1 MDTDS
6 QEALLGGE
14 KPGASDSKV
23 WLWLGE
29 VLLVI
34 LCLAVLAAVVWGR
47 REYLCEKREKRK
59 EEDYRTAIS
68 DLGQCAFRAYIF
80 CGHSMEEP
88 LEADF
93 GEEFCKEMALPEA
106 RVFWNRLRE
115 AAYGG
120 RIMDETE
127 YTEALREYHMLLQEM
142 EKGWG
147 TGKRLWARWGLCL
160 Y

>member
-1 MDTDS
+1 
-6 QEALLGGE
+6 
-14 KPGASDSKV
+14 
-23 WLWLGE
+23 
-29 VLLVI
+29 
-34 LCLAVLAAVVWGR
+34 
-47 REYLCEKREKRK
+47 
-59 EEDYRTAIS
+59 
-68 DLGQCAFRAYIF
+68 
-80 CGHSMEEP
+80 
-88 LEADF
+88 
-93 GEEFCKEMALPEA
+93 MALPEA